1 MQKKF
6 LRGAFLTMSSISN
19 ETPYSLLSGSAYS
32 DTITNTGHHVT
43 IYGYATR
50 ATIQSS
56 TQTAAGL

>member
-1 MQKKF
+1 M
-6 LRGAFLTMSSISN
+6 ATITN
-19 ETPYSLLSGSAYS
+19 ETPYSLLSGTAYS